1 MKEPEEPKRAP
12 KMMYSCYAMQ
22 NREGEQFMPEHI
34 FAYLL
39 AGTMAIRDD
48 EGREYLFRAGE
59 FVFYKRNH
67 LLKYVKQ
74 PPADGG
80 DFRAVSIHLDQEAL
94 RSYSMQYNCKAE
106 SWQDTDAVL
115 RPKHDT
121 LCKNF
126 MEALVHYAQISR
138 PGNEDLLCLKQSEA
152 IMLLLRAN
160 PEMKEVLFDFNEPGK
175 IDLEAFMNSNFHFN
189 VELKR
194 FAYLSGRSLT
204 TFKRDFEK
212 TFHTT
217 PSRWLQKRRLQEAYY
232 LLKEKGKKSSEV
244 YLEVG
249 FEDLSHFSFAF
260 KKTFGVAPSVICT
273 VPD

>member
-1 MKEPEEPKRAP
+1 
-12 KMMYSCYAMQ
+12 
-22 NREGEQFMPEHI
+22 MPEHI
-34 FAYLL
+34 FAYLI
-39 AGTMAIRDD
+39 AGTLHIQDD
-48 EGREYLFRAGE
+48 ESREYVFREGE
-59 FVFYKRNH
+59 FVLYKRNH
-67 LLKYVKQ
+67 LLKFVKE
-74 PPADGG
+74 PPANA
-80 DFRAVSIHLDQEAL
+80 DFRAVSVWFDQEAL
-94 RSYSMQYNCKAE
+94 RGYSMQYGCKAE
-106 SWQDTDAVL
+106 SWLDTDAVL
-115 RPKHDT
+115 RPKPDM
-121 LCKNF
+121 LCKSF
-126 MEALVHYAQISR
+126 MESLVPFAQMDHA
-138 PGNEDLLCLKQSEA
+138 GNEDLLCLKQAEA

-160 PEMKEVLFDFNEPGK
+160 PEMKDVLFDFNEPGK

-189 VELKR
+189 VELRR

-232 LLKEKGKKSSEV
+232 LIKEKGKKSSDV

-260 KKTFGVAPSVICT
+260 KKTFGIVPSAISS

>member
-1 MKEPEEPKRAP
+1 
-12 KMMYSCYAMQ
+12 MMYSCYSME
-22 NREGEQFMPEHI
+22 NRKGEHFIPEHI
-34 FAYLL
+34 FAYLI
-39 AGTMAIRDD
+39 AGKTSVRDH
-48 EGREYLFRAGE
+48 ENKEYVFREGE
-59 FVFYKRNH
+59 FIFYKRNH
-67 LLKYVKQ
+67 LLKFVKQ
-74 PPADGG
+74 PPAGG
-80 DFRAVSIHLDQEAL
+80 DFRSVAVHLDQEAL
-94 RSYSMQYNCKAE
+94 RRYSIEYGCKAQ
-106 SWQDTDAVL
+106 SARFTDAVL
-115 RPKHDT
+115 RPKPDA

-126 MEALVHYAQISR
+126 MESLVPYVQMDHT
-138 PGNEDLLCLKQSEA
+138 GNEDLLCLKQSEA

-160 PEMKEVLFDFNEPGK
+160 PEIKDVLFDFNEPGK
-175 IDLEAFMNSNFHFN
+175 INLETFMNSNFHFN

-194 FAYLSGRSLT
+194 FAYLTGRSLT

-232 LLKEKGKKSSEV
+232 LIKEKGKKSSDV

-260 KKTFGVAPSVICT
+260 KKTFGIAPSGIAS